1 MGYGAEGFIHPR
13 FLSPLRHGLP
23 FYRRLPIAC
32 LVDMS
37 PSPVQ
42 DGPEGASLSVIIQ
55 PRASRTEYVGVQG
68 EALKFRV
75 AAPPVEGAANEALCR
90 FLATCFRVPFSQV
103 MIQSGAGARR
113 KRVLIRGVTARY
125 VRDRLNA
132 EKE

>member
-1 MGYGAEGFIHPR
+1 MGYGAEGLIHPHC
-13 FLSPLRHGLP
+13 LSPLAHGVP
-23 FYRRLPIAC
+23 FYPRSPIAC
-32 LVDMS
+32 LVGMS

-42 DGPEGASLSVIIQ
+42 DSPEGASLSVIIQ

-75 AAPPVEGAANEALCR
+75 AAPPVDGAANEALCR
-90 FLATCFRVPFSQV
+90 FLATRFQVPFSQV

-113 KRVLIRGVTARY
+113 KRVLIRGVAARH

-132 EKE
+132 KTE